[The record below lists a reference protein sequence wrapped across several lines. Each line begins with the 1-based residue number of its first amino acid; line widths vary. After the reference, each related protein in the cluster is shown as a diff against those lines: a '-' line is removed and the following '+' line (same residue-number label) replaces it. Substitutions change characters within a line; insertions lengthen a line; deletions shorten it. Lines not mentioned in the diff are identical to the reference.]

1 MNNNSTDKN
10 NPTIIYECS
19 IPRNTDAAERAGFVY
34 LLNRI
39 QKLEKNRD
47 DENEPRLEHSA
58 SATPLW
64 LKYSLSIQ
72 EASDYFGIGIGRLRH
87 IICVNP
93 NADFVLEIGAHV
105 RIKRQ
110 LFEQYLNRA
119 GTV

>member
-1 MNNNSTDKN
+1 MENKNPIFNIEYVIPNSSNSTD
-10 NPTIIYECS
+10 
-19 IPRNTDAAERAGFVY
+19 RMGFAY
-34 LLNRI
+34 LLDKVT
-39 QKLEKNRD
+39 QLEKMQSVCT
-47 DENEPRLEHSA
+47 ESQSKHSDS